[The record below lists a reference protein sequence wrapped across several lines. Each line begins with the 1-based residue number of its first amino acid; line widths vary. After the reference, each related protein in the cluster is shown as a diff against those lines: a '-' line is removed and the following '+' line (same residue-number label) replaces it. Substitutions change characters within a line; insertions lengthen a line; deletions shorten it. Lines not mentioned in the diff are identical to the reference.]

1 MEKKEKT
8 SISIDKEVLNKIRE
22 KAKEDNRNVSNLTE
36 ILYKDFLKEDTLKK
50 EQVVLVQSIRNY
62 ADNHNL
68 EIFSYTKA
76 QRVEQTHLPRKGGA
90 FFNEKR

>member
-1 MEKKEKT
+1 MRKDNMEKKEKT

-50 EQVVLVQSIRNY
+50 E
-62 ADNHNL
+62 
-68 EIFSYTKA
+68 
-76 QRVEQTHLPRKGGA
+76 
-90 FFNEKR
+90 